1 MRATSS
7 VVRRLFTPG
16 STESAPRRDLRTWSV
31 RDAVM
36 VGVITVGLLV
46 LLEAGLRVAD
56 TIRTDAA
63 RWRVVNDEA
72 FFSAHRRTPIMGW
85 EHRRSWRGAF
95 GGAERAFDASGH
107 LTIDT
112 EQLATRPGKR
122 IVFLGDS
129 NTFGFG
135 VRTEESFAE
144 VTERLLSDVHA
155 INLAVSGYSSY
166 QGRLVVERE
175 LAPLRPDAVVLSFNF
190 NDRATL
196 GEPDSAERF
205 RRAYGMNGA
214 AQTLARAAEMSYAT
228 RVSIALLQRGGLL
241 PPVPQIDPEALRPRV
256 DEDRYRDNLAAMI
269 KGVQQAGA
277 QVFLLVLGDNPIASH
292 HLRQGVSAL
301 ATDPQL
307 AIGHLEVALTST
319 SALREL
325 ARIHLIRAYRMTGRT
340 DKVAKLLQ
348 IKPAQE
354 AYRMVRFDTN
364 YHAIMREVGVALDVE
379 VVEGVDALQP
389 EHYIDICHFNAAGH
403 TAVAAALAPKLA
415 RVLRVQRASRKVR
428 DASLLRTSEA
438 VALGPARNEPAEPP
452 G

>member
-1 MRATSS
+1 MRAMSS
-7 VVRRLFTPG
+7 VVRRLFAPG
-16 STESAPRRDLRTWSV
+16 SPGYAPRAALRSWPIREVVTI
-31 RDAVM
+31 
-36 VGVITVGLLV
+36 GVITVGLFV
-46 LLEAGLRVAD
+46 LLEGGLRVAD
-56 TIRTDAA
+56 TIRADAA

-72 FFSAHRRTPIMGW
+72 FFSAHRRTPTMGW
-85 EHRRSWRGAF
+85 EHRPSWRGAF

-135 VRTEESFAE
+135 VRAEESFAE
-144 VTERLLSDVHA
+144 VTERLLSNVHV

-175 LAPLRPDAVVLSFNF
+175 LAPHRPDVVVISFNF

-205 RRAYGMNGA
+205 RHAYGMKGA
-214 AQTLARAAEMSYAT
+214 AQTLARAAGMSYAT
-228 RVSIALLQRGGLL
+228 RVSTALLQRSGLL
-241 PPVPQIDPEALRPRV
+241 PPAPQIDPEKLRPRV

-325 ARIHLIRAYRMTGRT
+325 ARLHLIRAYRATGHI

-348 IKPAQE
+348 VRPAQE

-364 YHAIMREVGVALDVE
+364 YQAVMREVGVALDVE
-379 VVEGVDALQP
+379 VVEGVGALQP

-403 TAVAAALAPKLA
+403 AAVAAALAPKLA
-415 RVLRVQRASRKVR
+415 RVLRVQRASRKLR
-428 DASLLRTSEA
+428 DATPA
-438 VALGPARNEPAEPP
+438 VD
-452 G
+452 